1 MSVARPAGT
10 DPSLHSVVRREL
22 RPDEKL
28 QWAERPGGG
37 ALARTESVKAVVGIP
52 FLAFALFWTYM
63 AGGKAWL
70 DGEASP
76 SGLFPLFGLIFVV
89 VGLGLVL
96 SPLWAWFRA
105 RWIAYAISD
114 RRLIIIS
121 TFPVHRVWSYAPEDI
136 QELERTDR
144 GDRSGDLVF
153 RREHPGSGRWS
164 RSYQVKRI
172 GFFGIANA
180 RRVEDMVRDLK
191 LQKT

>member
-1 MSVARPAGT
+1 MSMLRQAGS
-10 DPSLHSVVRREL
+10 DHSLQSIVRLEL

-28 QWAERPGGG
+28 LWAHRPAGA
-37 ALARTESVKAVVGIP
+37 ALARTELVKAVVGIP

-70 DGEASP
+70 SGEPSL
-76 SGLFPLFGLIFVV
+76 SGLFPLFGLIFVA
-89 VGLGLVL
+89 VGLGMVL

-105 RWIAYAISD
+105 RWIAYAISN

-121 TFPVHRVWSYAPEDI
+121 SFPVHRVRSYAPVDI
-136 QELERTDR
+136 QELERTER
-144 GDRSGDLVF
+144 GNRSGDLVF
-153 RREHPGSGRWS
+153 RREQPGSGRWS
-164 RSYQVKRI
+164 NSYHTRRI
-172 GFFGIANA
+172 GFFGIPDV

>member
-1 MSVARPAGT
+1 MSLVRQART
-10 DPSLHSVVRREL
+10 DPSLHSLVRHEL

-28 QWAERPGGG
+28 LWVERPGGG
-37 ALARTESVKAVVGIP
+37 GLARTESVKALFGMP

-63 AGGKAWL
+63 AGGEAWL
-70 DGEASP
+70 DGEVSP
-76 SGLFPLFGLIFVV
+76 SGFFPLFGLVFVA
-89 VGLGLVL
+89 VGLGMVL

-114 RRLIIIS
+114 QRLIIIS
-121 TFPVHRVWSYAPEDI
+121 SFPVHRVRSYAPMDI

-144 GDRSGDLVF
+144 GDRSGDIVF
-153 RREHPGSGRWS
+153 RREQAGSGRWN
-164 RSYQVKRI
+164 RSYQTKRI
-172 GFFGIANA
+172 GFFGIPDV